1 MDTKAISIIDHLQ
14 RLDPAS
20 SPMSAPAIIGI
31 ALICGIVLWLCGKQ
45 VLKPIVA
52 ILGGAFGSAFGILAP
67 TVLGISNIGQVPASL
82 AGLGVGAIL
91 GLLVGLALY
100 RTVIAFGTGLS
111 FGAAG
116 LLASLAL
123 LSGPVVQAEPDTT
136 DTAATATAPEQT
148 IAQDQSE
155 SSPQLM
161 AQRAVAFVKQTGSAV
176 TKRYRTLDQDDRLRV
191 LGATLGSLIF
201 GLIAGLAAPGRPAP
215 SSPAPSARESGF
227 TALRGFPPSKAPPG
241 LLLSTSAH
249 ADGRSRGPSPHSS
262 ASLHNCFFGRSA
274 STPSPAIRPREL
286 NAPVRL
292 TQYAHRA
299 DAPHARSALQHGRRA

>member
-201 GLIAGLAAPGRPAP
+201 GLIAGLAAPGRASAVVTSAFGSGVWLYCFAWLSTQQSAP
-215 SSPAPSARESGF
+215 WASSLNLGP
-227 TALRGFPPSKAPPG
+227 RGWAISWAVATLVG
-241 LLLSTSAH
+241 IAAQLLLWPKRVDAKPGDSA
-249 ADGRSRGPSPHSS
+249 A
-262 ASLHNCFFGRSA
+262 
-274 STPSPAIRPREL
+274 
-286 NAPVRL
+286 
-292 TQYAHRA
+292 
-299 DAPHARSALQHGRRA
+299 